1 MENQTLWSS
10 PQGDIVNVQPDPDRG
25 DADEAIQAVWSAKG
39 SGAERALRELLKD
52 IISSFATFNE
62 QMTSQGL
69 LQMIVFIPRM
79 GSGSTELDR
88 IRRQTNYVSWALVK
102 RMADE
107 TRQDDAA
114 ERETSPQQ
122 LTPQQGHR

>member
-1 MENQTLWSS
+1 MENQGMWSS
-10 PQGDIVNVQPDPDRG
+10 PQVDIIDVQPERG
-25 DADEAIQAVWSAKG
+25 DADEAIQAIWSAKG
-39 SGAERALRELLKD
+39 SAAERALRELIRD
-52 IISSFATFNE
+52 VTSSFATFNQ
-62 QMTSQGL
+62 QMTPQGL
-69 LQMIVFIPRM
+69 LQTIVLIPRM
-79 GSGSTELDR
+79 GGGSTELDR
-88 IRRQTNYVSWALVK
+88 IRREANYVSWALVK